1 MKGPH
6 VLDYFG
12 LDQIAFQERNCCLGA
27 GERTLVFNVESLLS
41 KVSECFR
48 EVIYLNHFSQ
58 TSCQRRNKVTPLSM
72 SELEDLTA
80 LQLALLSRR
89 PAAERPFCQSPAS
102 HNTCQCSRFTARVRN
117 PNRLKQQ
124 GKMYCSQI

>member
-6 VLDYFG
+6 VLNYFG
-12 LDQIAFQERNCCLGA
+12 LDQIAFQERTCCLVA

-72 SELEDLTA
+72 SELEDLD
-80 LQLALLSRR
+80 
-89 PAAERPFCQSPAS
+89 SPAVS
-102 HNTCQCSRFTARVRN
+102 IAVKKTCCRKTILPKSRV
-117 PNRLKQQ
+117 
-124 GKMYCSQI
+124 S